1 MTNRTP
7 LAVCALLAAL
17 SLTACSGGSPSPTT
31 SPPPTTDSTTQ
42 TPRATVTTGPIEQ
55 TPTPSTGEPLTC
67 EDMISAATVD
77 ALTSQGWTFKEQEL
91 RVGEIPVDGGLL
103 CSWADYTTASDH
115 GQMYGWGPI
124 SEQLARTAESALERD
139 GWLRSSEDGNTY
151 LTEDPAYAIAKD
163 DDGFG
168 MTYEFGDG
176 WVKFADTKQGL
187 LLIERDE

>member
-1 MTNRTP
+1 MKNRTP
-7 LAVCALLAAL
+7 LAAFAIFAAL
-17 SLTACSGGSPSPTT
+17 SLTACSGSTPSPTT
-31 SPPPTTDSTTQ
+31 PPPTTDASTQ
-42 TPRATVTTGPIEQ
+42 TPRATVTTGPVEKPPP
-55 TPTPSTGEPLTC
+55 PTTGEPLTC
-67 EDMISAATVD
+67 DNMISAATVD
-77 ALTSQGWTFKEQEL
+77 ALTSQGWTSQEQEL
-91 RVGEIPVDGGLL
+91 RIGETLVDGGLL

-139 GWLRSSEDGNTY
+139 GWLRSSESGRTY

-163 DDGFG
+163 DEGFG

>member
-1 MTNRTP
+1 MKNRTP
-7 LAVCALLAAL
+7 LAVCALAAAL
-17 SLTACSGGSPSPTT
+17 SLAACSGASPGTTTASPA
-31 SPPPTTDSTTQ
+31 SDSSTQ
-42 TPRATVTTGPIEQ
+42 TPRATVTTGPVGQ
-55 TPTPSTGEPLTC
+55 TPTPTAGEPLTC
-67 EDMISAATVD
+67 ENMISEATVE
-77 ALTSQGWTFKEQEL
+77 ALTEQGWTFKEQEL
-91 RVGEIPVDGGLL
+91 QIGETPVEGGLL

-124 SEQLARTAESALERD
+124 SEQLARTAESGLERD
-139 GWLRSSEDGNTY
+139 GWLRSSADGRTY